1 VQIDLHIKKIQLSV
15 PSPLKIKLM
24 WVRGSKKMESKKK
37 ITIDPKNSTTI
48 FTETMSLA
56 TKFTPDPNDGS
67 QYKRK
72 R

>member
-1 VQIDLHIKKIQLSV
+1 
-15 PSPLKIKLM
+15 M

-56 TKFTPDPNDGS
+56 TKFTPDPNDVS

>member
-1 VQIDLHIKKIQLSV
+1 
-15 PSPLKIKLM
+15 M